1 MAVMSATRSTRLAVG
16 SFRANPL
23 YVAAGLLPDRALLI
37 MRVPRFLR
45 GVRMRE
51 PIEVRFTDVEQVWLH
66 RRSATVVRSAA
77 SRLPPLTV
85 SAWLG
90 RAIAEGAGR
99 PTAPAQAKRC
109 RQLVKGWRRPAG

>member
-1 MAVMSATRSTRLAVG
+1 MGVMSDTRSTRLAVG
-16 SFRANPL
+16 EFHANPL
-23 YVAAGLLPDRALLI
+23 YVGAGVLPDRALLI

-51 PIEVRFTDVEQVWLH
+51 PIEVRFADVEKVWLH
-66 RRSATVVRSAA
+66 RRSATVVRNAA

-90 RAIAEGAGR
+90 HEIANGAGC
-99 PTAPAQAKRC
+99 PTAAASAQQCKR
-109 RQLVKGWRRPAG
+109 LVKNWRPPPR

>member
-1 MAVMSATRSTRLAVG
+1 MTPMRDTRSTRLAVG
-16 SFRANPL
+16 HFHANPL
-23 YVAAGLLPDRALLI
+23 SVSAALLPDRALLI

-51 PIEVRFTDVEQVWLH
+51 PIEIVFADVENVWLH
-66 RRSATVVRSAA
+66 RRGATVMRTAA

-90 RAIAEGAGR
+90 RELAAGSGC
-99 PTAPAQAKRC
+99 PVASASAKQCKR
-109 RQLVKGWRRPAG
+109 LVKGWRPPAR